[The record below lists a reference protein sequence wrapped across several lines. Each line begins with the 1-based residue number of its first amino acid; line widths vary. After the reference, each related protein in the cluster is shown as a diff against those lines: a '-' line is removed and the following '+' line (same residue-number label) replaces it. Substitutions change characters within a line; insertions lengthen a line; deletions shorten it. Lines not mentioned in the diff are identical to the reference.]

1 MSYVLVLYYSRHG
14 AVRDMAR
21 QVARGV
27 EAAGM
32 EARVR
37 TVPEVS
43 AVSEATAPPVPDEGA
58 PYASEDDLRHCS
70 GLLLGCPSHFGNM
83 PAAMKYFIDRSIGL
97 WMAGALIGKPAGL
110 FTSSSSPHGGQEST
124 LLSMML
130 PLLHQGMVLV
140 GLPYS
145 ETQLVS
151 TRGGGTPYGASHI
164 AGPENDRPLLEEELQ
179 LCRALGKRLAEV
191 AHKLSVCRT

>member
-21 QVARGV
+21 EIARGV

-43 AVSEATAPPVPDEGA
+43 AVFEATAPPVPDAGA
-58 PYASEDDLRHCS
+58 PYATEDDLRHCA
-70 GLLLGCPSHFGNM
+70 GLLLGCPTHFGNM
-83 PAAMKYFIDRSIGL
+83 PAAMKYYIDRSIGL
-97 WMAGALIGKPAGL
+97 WMAGALIGKPAAL

-130 PLLHQGMVLV
+130 PLLHHGMLLV

-164 AGPENDRPLLEEELQ
+164 AGPESDRPLLEEELQ
-179 LCRALGKRLAEV
+179 LCRALGRRLAEV
-191 AHKLSVCRT
+191 AKRLGN